1 VGHNFGASHT
11 MDSGG
16 IMSYDSAKEL
26 KFTGENPYE
35 GKEFFA
41 LVTVLDH
48 YDLTM
53 KFLFFQYQVCQ
64 HIQSRINS
72 VLDGTQVRKFH
83 YPL

>member
-1 VGHNFGASHT
+1 

-16 IMSYDSAKEL
+16 IMSYDNAKEL

-53 KFLFFQYQVCQ
+53 KFLFFFNIKCVN
-64 HIQSRINS
+64 IFNRE
-72 VLDGTQVRKFH
+72 
-83 YPL
+83 